1 MASRGLLLGAAPR
14 ARLGSRVVAGDLTRV
29 RQEWEAAYRALT
41 ETGENPPAADGILT
55 QVDAVTAELR
65 RRVGGTFT
73 LRELA
78 DEYARADEWVRAAL
92 SELGVAGWARTLTLV
107 EGAAFHL
114 YSRGAADYTP

>member
-1 MASRGLLLGAAPR
+1 MARRGLLLGAAPR
-14 ARLGSRVVAGDLTRV
+14 ARLGSGVVVGDLTRV

-41 ETGENPPAADGILT
+41 ETVESSPAADGILAE
-55 QVDAVTAELR
+55 VDAVTAELR

-78 DEYARADEWVRAAL
+78 DEYTRADEWVRAAL
-92 SELGVAGWARTLTLV
+92 SGLGVAGWAPTLTLV